1 MEDRRAVRRRHLK
14 EDKEILLAYLFGSQA
29 EGTAGPQSDYDIALL
44 VRQPSLALQARL
56 AHEIGIILGKDRADV
71 VFLNRAPVELAYA
84 VIVQGQLLCQR
95 SVAERVEFEAKVLS
109 LYADYLPILR
119 RQREE
124 ILQDVGKEAR
134 VQRYREALGR
144 TERTLA
150 AMRTNPRTG
159 ARLERGDRV

>member
-29 EGTAGPQSDYDIALL
+29 DGTAGPQSDYDIALL

-56 AHEIGIILGKDRADV
+56 AHEIGIILGTDRVDV
-71 VFLNRAPVELAYA
+71 VLLNRAPVELAYA
-84 VIVQGQLLCQR
+84 VIAQGQLLYQR

-124 ILQDVGKEAR
+124 ILKDVGKEAR
-134 VQRYREALGR
+134 VQRHREALGR

-150 AMRTNPRTG
+150 EIRAKKNRD
-159 ARLERGDRV
+159 LF

>member
-1 MEDRRAVRRRHLK
+1 MAEFPDPVQRLIQYLAGTEQV
-14 EDKEILLAYLFGSQA
+14 LLAYLFGSQA

-56 AHEIGIILGKDRADV
+56 AHEIGIILGTDRVDV

-84 VIVQGQLLCQR
+84 VIAQGQLLYQR

-124 ILQDVGKEAR
+124 ILKDVGKEAR

-144 TERTLA
+144 TERTLGEIRA
-150 AMRTNPRTG
+150 AQRKASG
-159 ARLERGDRV
+159 

>member
-29 EGTAGPQSDYDIALL
+29 DGTAGPQSDYDIALL

-56 AHEIGIILGKDRADV
+56 AHEIGIILGTGRVDV
-71 VFLNRAPVELAYA
+71 VSLNQAPVELAYA
-84 VIVQGQLLCQR
+84 VIVQGQLLSQR

-124 ILQDVGKEAR
+124 ILEDVGKEAR

-150 AMRTNPRTG
+150 EIRAAQRKASG
-159 ARLERGDRV
+159 

>member
-29 EGTAGPQSDYDIALL
+29 DGTAGPQSDYDIAL
-44 VRQPSLALQARL
+44 VARQPSLALQARL
-56 AHEIGIILGKDRADV
+56 AHEIGIILGTGRVDV
-71 VFLNRAPVELAYA
+71 VSLNQAPVELAYA
-84 VIVQGQLLCQR
+84 VIVQGQLLSQR

-124 ILQDVGKEAR
+124 ILEDVGKEAR

-150 AMRTNPRTG
+150 EIRANQPEG
-159 ARLERGDRV
+159 

>member
-1 MEDRRAVRRRHLK
+1 MVGRMETPVDALQTYLAYEEQV
-14 EDKEILLAYLFGSQA
+14 LLAYLFGSQA
-29 EGTAGPQSDYDIALL
+29 DGSAGPQSDYDIALL

-56 AHEIGIILGKDRADV
+56 AHEIGTILGTDRVDV

-84 VIVQGQLLCQR
+84 VIAQGELLYQR

-124 ILQDVGKEAR
+124 ILKDVGKETR
-134 VQRYREALGR
+134 IQRYREALGR

-150 AMRTNPRTG
+150 GMRTNQKD
-159 ARLERGDRV
+159 RGSP